1 MQVKSARAQLHHE
14 LSRFII
20 IGIIA
25 TLFDFSLYSIGH
37 RWLNLP
43 YAMAKT
49 FSFICGSCLAY
60 FLNKHFT
67 FKQEK
72 HQAGQMLR
80 FVILY
85 VLTML
90 VNVAVNSSSIALL
103 TQKISIAWLTKSE
116 ILIFSFVIA
125 TGTSTVLNFI
135 GQKFWVFKSAK
146 QIPEFV

>member
-1 MQVKSARAQLHHE
+1 MQAKSTQTQLHHE

-25 TLFDFSLYSIGH
+25 TIFDFSLYSIGH
-37 RWLNLP
+37 QWFNLP

-72 HQAGQMLR
+72 HQASQMIR
-80 FVILY
+80 FAILY
-85 VLTML
+85 ILTML
-90 VNVAVNSSSIALL
+90 VNVAVNSSSIAIL
-103 TQKISIAWLTKSE
+103 TQKISISWLTKSE
-116 ILIFSFVIA
+116 ILIFSFVVA
-125 TGTSTVLNFI
+125 TGTSTVINFI

-146 QIPEFV
+146 QTPEFV